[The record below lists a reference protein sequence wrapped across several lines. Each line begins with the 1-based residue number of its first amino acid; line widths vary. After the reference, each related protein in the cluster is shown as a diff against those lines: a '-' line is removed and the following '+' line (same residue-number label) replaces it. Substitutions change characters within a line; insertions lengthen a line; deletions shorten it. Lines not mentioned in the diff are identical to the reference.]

1 MHSRSRATSK
11 PMLALSLALVLGA
24 SSAILAQEK
33 PRTDGDEA
41 SRAPQ
46 ASSPSPDSPGVL
58 TGKERLGKK
67 WMDEQRVDNCKIPL
81 DKRGTKPR
89 PDSCA
94 PRAAD

>member
-1 MHSRSRATSK
+1 MHPRFR
-11 PMLALSLALVLGA
+11 PMLALSVSLVLGA
-24 SSAILAQEK
+24 SPAILAQEK
-33 PRTDGDEA
+33 PRTDGEEA
-41 SRAPQ
+41 RVSHAQQ

-67 WMDEQRVDNCKIPL
+67 WMDEQRMDNCKIPL

-89 PDSCA
+89 PDSCS